1 MNRGNHPPHRI
12 DSRRVRR
19 AHQINWC
26 ARRTLPMHDY
36 KRSAGFTY
44 VEVLVATFILAVC
57 LLPAL
62 NALTTGIQ
70 GSAIHTSH
78 AEDAYL
84 LRAKME
90 EVLATSFTDL
100 ETAATAAAGPGNI
113 TSYSDTVPHADG
125 RTVTRNVYL
134 AAYDGDNADSDDDP
148 YTGADPD
155 LLWVRVAIPDTLH
168 VLETL
173 TLR

>member
-1 MNRGNHPPHRI
+1 
-12 DSRRVRR
+12 
-19 AHQINWC
+19 
-26 ARRTLPMHDY
+26 MHGY

-44 VEVLVATFILAVC
+44 IEVLVATFILSIS

-62 NALTTGIQ
+62 EALTAGIQ
-70 GSAIHTSH
+70 GSAIHASH
-78 AEDAYL
+78 AEDTYL
-84 LRAKME
+84 LRAKLE
-90 EVLATSFTDL
+90 EVLAKSYTDL
-100 ETAATAAAGPGNI
+100 ESAATAAGGPGNI

-125 RTVTRNVYL
+125 RNVTRNVYL
-134 AAYDGDNADSDDDP
+134 AAYDGDNADTDDDP
-148 YTGADPD
+148 HTGTDPD